1 MESRCYF
8 LTDIA
13 AAFNVEDGTRIGNI
27 VRQERKAVLLPVV
40 DSVGILIWDI
50 LRVETF
56 LGLQAQ

>member
-1 MESRCYF
+1 MEGRCYF
-8 LTDIA
+8 LTDITA
-13 AAFNVEDGTRIGNI
+13 ALDVEYRPWVGNLIG
-27 VRQERKAVLLPVV
+27 QEGEGVFLPVV